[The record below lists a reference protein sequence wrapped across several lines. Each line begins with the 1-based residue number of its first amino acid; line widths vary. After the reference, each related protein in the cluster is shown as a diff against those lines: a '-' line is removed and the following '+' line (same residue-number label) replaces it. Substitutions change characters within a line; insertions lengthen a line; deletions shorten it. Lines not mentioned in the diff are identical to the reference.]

1 MSQVSPEVLRTER
14 GLRVVSDQ
22 EVGTDVFHLPNGVYG
37 FTYSPAFEEMP
48 LFAKKPYH
56 SFEVHRLKSGE
67 IHLLGFVTAEVGQK
81 IKAKAGMVEAALYP
95 DAYGTATEPVSID
108 LADLKPA
115 KKAITREDG
124 NPMKTLV
131 YAE

>member
-1 MSQVSPEVLRTER
+1 MSQASAEALRNER
-14 GLRVVSDQ
+14 GLRIVTDQ
-22 EVGTDVFHLPNGVYG
+22 EVGTDTFQLPNGVYG

-56 SFEVHRLKSGE
+56 SFEVHRLKDGR
-67 IHLLGFVTAEVGQK
+67 IHLLGFVTADIKSK
-81 IKAKAGMVEAALYP
+81 IQNKAGMVEAVVYP
-95 DAYGTATEPVSID
+95 DSYGTATELVSID
-108 LADLKPA
+108 VADLKPA

>member
-1 MSQVSPEVLRTER
+1 MSQASAEDLRKER
-14 GLRVVSDQ
+14 GLRIVSDQ
-22 EVGTDVFHLPNGVYG
+22 EAGTDAFQLPNGVYG

-56 SFEVHRLKSGE
+56 SFEVHRLNDGR
-67 IHLLGFVTAEVGQK
+67 IHLLGFVTPETKEK
-81 IKAKAGMVEAALYP
+81 IQSKAGMVEASVYP
-95 DAYGTATEPVSID
+95 DSYGTSTALVSID
-108 LADLKPA
+108 VADLKPA

>member
-1 MSQVSPEVLRTER
+1 
-14 GLRVVSDQ
+14 
-22 EVGTDVFHLPNGVYG
+22 
-37 FTYSPAFEEMP
+37 MP

-56 SFEVHRLKSGE
+56 SFEVHRLKGGE
-67 IHLLGFVTAEVGQK
+67 IHLLGFVTPDIAKK
-81 IKAKAGMVEAALYP
+81 IHSKAGMVDAALYP
-95 DAYGTATEPVSID
+95 DAYGQATEFVSID
-108 LADLKPA
+108 IADLKPA